1 MKHSPRFLLDERW
14 ERRYSSVMTKRMS
27 MLMIL
32 LLTVSLLYAGGAF
45 NVDAGYTYSKGWMT
59 GEENSSSGLLF
70 ELGGKGYMSPSFALG
85 GGIFVHIP
93 VSGSLESVR
102 FAPNMTLS
110 YVISLSKALY
120 FEPAAGISFL
130 FSPYRTEETSRLHSE
145 IDLLLEAAFSLRLQ
159 ENAAFRIGLKGYM
172 PLIAS
177 DYVKNITEG
186 TYTQSDLGIKFFH
199 ITPFLGVSI
208 VL

>member
-59 GEENSSSGLLF
+59 GEETSSSGLLF

-110 YVISLSKALY
+110 YVISLTKALC

-159 ENAAFRIGLKGYM
+159 ENAAFRIGVKGYM